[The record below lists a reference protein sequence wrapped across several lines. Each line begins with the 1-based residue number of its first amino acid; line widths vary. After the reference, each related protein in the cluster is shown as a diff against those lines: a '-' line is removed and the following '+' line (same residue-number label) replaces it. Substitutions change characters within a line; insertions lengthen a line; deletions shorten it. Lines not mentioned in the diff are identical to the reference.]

1 MQMADMQKNEKSVD
15 LDTVSGCLTDGLGQ
29 NKPLKTQMASLPEE
43 QGDGPLQTEPGL
55 LSMPCLL
62 LESQT
67 DSPESQPTSTE
78 SVKLLSSGQTYESDS
93 SNQCMPSPTSS
104 GHMADSDTL
113 SSGEEDASTQSVALG
128 TAEEDTPT
136 LQAPDQTA
144 TGVRKSRR
152 IRSESEPSST
162 TAMAAKKNR
171 WQPNKGERQPNGRHT
186 KAIVHWS
193 QKQKDRMR
201 SLRQKREAAA
211 RKKHSLLQDS
221 STSDSDMTCDS
232 SSGSSDDVEE
242 ASGSRE
248 TFIAGR
254 PAGLS
259 RTEGSVGG
267 AGQTPGLVG
276 SSASWDRN
284 GLGSV
289 LEEAM
294 TRFAVMQRRTEERF
308 RVWMELTQL
317 HSDKESSNHS
327 SDPRD
332 PKWHE
337 QRAPRP
343 PTPNSL
349 LPSSEPREH
358 TEPCVNHLQ
367 NVNTE
372 LIPLNNN
379 PSQLDSQ
386 NGNLSAQETKL
397 NQYEKSILD

>member
-1 MQMADMQKNEKSVD
+1 MQMADVQKNEDS
-15 LDTVSGCLTDGLGQ
+15 LDGLGQ
-29 NKPLKTQMASLPEE
+29 NKPLKTQMASLPEK
-43 QGDGPLQTEPGL
+43 QGDGPLRTEPGL

-67 DSPESQPTSTE
+67 DAPESQPTSTE
-78 SVKLLSSGQTYESDS
+78 SVKLLSSDQTYESDS

-113 SSGEEDASTQSVALG
+113 SSGEEDASTQSGALG
-128 TAEEDTPT
+128 PAEEDIPT

-144 TGVRKSRR
+144 TGVRKARR
-152 IRSESEPSST
+152 IRSESEASCT
-162 TAMAAKKNR
+162 TAMVAKKNR
-171 WQPNKGERQPNGRHT
+171 WQPSEGERQPNGRRA

-193 QKQKDRMR
+193 RKQKDRIR
-201 SLRQKREAAA
+201 TLRQKREAAA

-232 SSGSSDDVEE
+232 SSASSDDVEE

-248 TFIAGR
+248 AFITGR
-254 PAGLS
+254 PAGFS
-259 RTEGSVGG
+259 FTEGSVGG
-267 AGQTPGLVG
+267 AGQTLGLVG
-276 SSASWDRN
+276 SRACWDRN
-284 GLGSV
+284 SLGSV

-332 PKWHE
+332 LTRHE
-337 QRAPRP
+337 GQQRAPRP

-358 TEPCVNHLQ
+358 TEPYVNHLQ
-367 NVNTE
+367 NVSTE

-386 NGNLSAQETKL
+386 NGNLSEQDTKL
-397 NQYEKSILD
+397 NQYESKSILD